1 MKFVKYSYSAGYCGT
16 DEETY
21 AKWDDDATD
30 DEIAKY
36 GEDLAWDHVNSY
48 GAQEE
53 WEDCCKS
60 A

>member
-1 MKFVKYSYSAGYCGT
+1 MKFVKYSYSADYCGT

-30 DEIAKY
+30 GEIANY
-36 GEDLAWDHVNSY
+36 GYEYIKEEDKPEDY
-48 GAQEE
+48 K

>member
-21 AKWDDDATD
+21 AKW
-30 DEIAKY
+30 
-36 GEDLAWDHVNSY
+36 
-48 GAQEE
+48 
-53 WEDCCKS
+53 EDCCKS